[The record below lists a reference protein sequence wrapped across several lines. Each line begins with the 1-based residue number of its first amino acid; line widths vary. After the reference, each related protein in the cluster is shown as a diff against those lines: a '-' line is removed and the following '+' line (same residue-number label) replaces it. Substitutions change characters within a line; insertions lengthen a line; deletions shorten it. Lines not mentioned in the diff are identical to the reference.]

1 MSKRLRVLFMS
12 MLAGVSATAAADIVA
27 VRDVRVTKTL
37 VTADTT
43 MGGCMAQ
50 LTLPIGTGCQ
60 GNWVSFSCS
69 GDFADKD
76 RGYRMFDMAQMAYSL
91 SKRVTV
97 FVDTTKLHNGYCFAN
112 RIDVYN

>member
-1 MSKRLRVLFMS
+1 MSKLLRVLFMS
-12 MLAGVSATAAADIVA
+12 VLAGASATATADIVTIRDA
-27 VRDVRVTKTL
+27 RVVRTL

-50 LTLPIGTGCQ
+50 LTLPVGTGCQ
-60 GNWVSFSCS
+60 GYWVSFSCS

-76 RGYRMFDMAQMAYSL
+76 RGYRMFDMAQMAYTL
-91 SKRVTV
+91 GKRVTV
-97 FVDTTKLHNGYCFAN
+97 FADTTKLHNGYCFAS